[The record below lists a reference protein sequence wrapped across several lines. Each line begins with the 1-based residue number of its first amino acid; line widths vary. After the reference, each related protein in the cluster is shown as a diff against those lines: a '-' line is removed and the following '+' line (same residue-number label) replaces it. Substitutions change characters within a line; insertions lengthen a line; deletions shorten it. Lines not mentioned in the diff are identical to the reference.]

1 MKHSNCV
8 LRVLFFCVVSCSLMT
23 LVHAQDYRAKLQ
35 GTVVDASGG
44 ALPGAKVK
52 LRNVGTGVEVTRQS
66 NGEGLYIFDF
76 VESGTYTILVE
87 ATGFKRFE
95 QRNIL
100 VQNRGDITVN
110 AKMEVGG
117 VSEVVT
123 IQDTPV
129 AVQFN
134 SASDTTTIGNE
145 IISQIPLR
153 GRNPYNVIA
162 LDPTINGGEN
172 ANGENRPY
180 HHAYANEFDAGGQT
194 TRANDIQLDGV
205 ALTSSYK
212 TSYTP
217 SIEAVQ
223 EVSFQ
228 KNAVDSEY
236 GYSAGGVTTLNMKS
250 GTNRFH
256 GSGYY
261 HSRDPRFN
269 AFGDPTLPRTAGA
282 DETIFRGT
290 KLKMYGGTIGGPI
303 VKNKVFFFSSW
314 EQWFD
319 HRPITVKVTVPTAL
333 ERQGNFSQ
341 SRVGAYTYALT
352 PGATATLCGGAG
364 ATCGRPIFNP
374 LLSSGSSGIRPAFAN
389 NILPANLLDPVAV
402 KLMAEMPLPN
412 LPGNDLNWQ
421 GTKTEDVSYWNISNR
436 VDWNVNE
443 KLKAFVR
450 YGYFKTN
457 LLEVPQDNTAGK
469 LFPAGGSHRNGLSIA
484 ADAVYTISSSKV
496 LNVRANYHKLIDEFA
511 AADDY
516 ILGKSGLESLWPNN
530 PWYASLYTR
539 DLVYYPAVNVL
550 TGTTNNQLGRPGGS
564 EFWQRPQG
572 WGGSARLNWYAG
584 NHNMKFGGELR
595 VDKGKGA
602 RFVPFGLNFR
612 ANYTASQ
619 NTSANINTSGNE
631 WATMLLGVID
641 ANTIA
646 QRIPVQEVVTKG
658 YSSYFQDDFKVNS
671 RLTLNLGLRW
681 EYEPGPVDRQNR
693 LSQRLDLTNPI
704 PEFQTTPPNMPAA
717 VLNLL
722 ATKGYKPTYNGA
734 WIFTDENNRNAWS
747 RQALNL
753 LPRIGGAFKLDS
765 KSVLRFGYARY
776 MSPSSRIRDPLGD
789 FVNQYTGYSTSTAAQ
804 GLQTISGNNGLPAA
818 FLSNPFP
825 TAAYTVNGILI
836 PANPLQ
842 QPTEKSL
849 GRYTNLGNTITLDEY
864 ELKPQNN
871 DRFSLSYQRDI
882 WKRTIV
888 SFDFFYNNGTNVP
901 ISIDLNQADPTFL
914 YEQPRSV
921 TNASVPNPFRNYLT
935 PNVFP
940 GALRNGAANVTVASL
955 LRPYPQYGAINQANT
970 ALRKLHVT
978 SYKVQAQRP
987 FAQGLSL
994 LVNYAYQTEEQ
1005 TEFFDDI
1012 AQFKRDLTWRPLPIA
1027 RHRFN
1032 HAVTWEIP
1040 VGKRRWLFKNAPTA
1054 VDMAIGG
1061 WQLTTTNRWYSGRQL
1076 IFNQNLIVSGNPK
1089 LEDRTLGPNGAWFD
1103 KSVFAALPVLS
1114 AQSDPVNQRRTNP
1127 WTYDGVFGPGTSQ
1140 VDMTLSKSFRIH
1152 EGWKFEFRVE
1162 GYNVANHI
1170 NWDNPV
1176 VDFNNTANFGKVI
1189 NKRPGYIGREI
1200 QYGFKLSF

>member
-1 MKHSNCV
+1 MKHSSCV
-8 LRVLFFCVVSCSLMT
+8 LRVLLFCVVSFSLMT
-23 LVHAQDYRAKLQ
+23 LSHAQDYRAKLQ
-35 GTVVDASGG
+35 GTVADASGG

-52 LRNVGTGVEVTRQS
+52 LRNVGTGVEVTRQT

-76 VESGTYTILVE
+76 VESGSYTILVE

-110 AKMEVGG
+110 ARMEVGG

-134 SASDTTTIGNE
+134 SSSDSTTIGNE
-145 IISQIPLR
+145 LISQIPLR
-153 GRNPYNVIA
+153 GRNPYNVVA

-205 ALTSSYK
+205 PLTSSYK

-228 KNAVDSEY
+228 KNAVDAEY
-236 GYSAGGVTTLNMKS
+236 GYSAGGVVTLNMKS

-261 HSRDPRFN
+261 HNRNPRFN
-269 AFGDPTLPRTAGA
+269 AFGDPTIPRTAGA

-290 KLKMYGGTIGGPI
+290 NLKMYGGTIGGPI
-303 VKNKVFFFSSW
+303 IKNKLFFFSSW
-314 EQWFD
+314 EQWYD
-319 HRPITVKVTVPTAL
+319 HRPITVKLTVPTAL

-341 SRVGAYTYALT
+341 SRIGSYAVCAAGTTCARPVYDPLT
-352 PGATATLCGGAG
+352 ST
-364 ATCGRPIFNP
+364 
-374 LLSSGSSGIRPAFAN
+374 GSSGVRTLFAN
-389 NILPANLLDPVAV
+389 NIIPANRFDQTAAKLL
-402 KLMAEMPLPN
+402 AEAPLPN

-421 GTKTEDVSYWNISNR
+421 GTKTENVDYWNLSNR
-436 VDWNVNE
+436 VDWNINDRW
-443 KLKAFVR
+443 KAFIR

-457 LLEVPQDNTAGK
+457 LLEAPQDNTAGK
-469 LFPAGGSHRNGLSIA
+469 LFPVGGSHRNGLSIA
-484 ADAVYTISSSKV
+484 ADTVYTISASKV
-496 LNVRANYHKLIDEFA
+496 LNLRANYHKLIDEFA
-511 AADDY
+511 AGDDY
-516 ILGKSGLESLWPNN
+516 ILGKAGLESLWPNN
-530 PWYASLYTR
+530 PWYSSLYTR
-539 DLVYYPAVNVL
+539 DLVYYPRVDVP
-550 TGTTNNQLGRPGGS
+550 TGTTANQLGRPGGS

-572 WGGSARLNWYAG
+572 WGGSARMNWYAG

-602 RFVPFGLNFR
+602 RFAPIGLNFR
-612 ANYTASQ
+612 AQNTASQ
-619 NTSANINTSGNE
+619 NTSANINISGNE
-631 WATMLLGVID
+631 WATMLLGVLD
-641 ANTIA
+641 ANTSV
-646 QRIPVQEVVTKG
+646 QRIPVQEVVTLG

-704 PEFQTTPPNMPAA
+704 PEFQATPPNMPAS
-717 VLNLL
+717 VLTLL
-722 ATKGYKPTYNGA
+722 ATKNYKPIYNGA
-734 WIFTDENNRNAWS
+734 WVFTDENNRHAWS
-747 RQALNL
+747 RQAANF

-776 MSPSSRIRDPLGD
+776 ISPSSRIRDPLGD
-789 FVNQYTGYSTSTAAQ
+789 FVNQYTGYSTLSNPL
-804 GLQTISGNNGLPAA
+804 GVQTVNSNTGIPVA

-825 TAAYTVNGILI
+825 TTGQF
-836 PANPLQ
+836 ANPLQ
-842 QPTEKSL
+842 QPTQKSL
-849 GRYTNLGNTITLDEY
+849 GRYTSLGNAVTLDQY

-871 DRFSLSYQRDI
+871 DRYSLSYQREV

-888 SFDFFYNNGTNVP
+888 SFDFFFNNGSNVP
-901 ISIDLNQADPTFL
+901 ISIDLNQADPNFL

-921 TNASVPNPFRNYLT
+921 TNAQVPNPFRNYLT

-955 LRPYPQYGAINQANT
+955 LRPYPQYQAINQTNT
-970 ALRKLHVT
+970 ALRDLHVR

-987 FAQGLSL
+987 FAQGLSM
-994 LVNYAYQTEEQ
+994 LVNYAYQREEQ
-1005 TEFFDDI
+1005 TEFFDDR
-1012 AQFKRDLTWRPLPIA
+1012 AMFARELTWRPLPIA
-1027 RHRFN
+1027 RHRLN

-1040 VGKRRWLFKNAPTA
+1040 VGKGRWLLKDAPLPVELA
-1054 VDMAIGG
+1054 LGG

-1076 IFNQNLIVSGNPK
+1076 VFSQNLIVSGNPH
-1089 LEDRTLGPNGAWFD
+1089 LANRTLGPNGAWFD
-1103 KSVFAALPVLS
+1103 KSVFAALPTGT
-1114 AQSDPVNQRRTNP
+1114 ASDPANVRRTNP

-1140 VDMTLSKSFRIH
+1140 VDATLSKAFRIR

-1162 GYNVANHI
+1162 AYNVANHI
-1170 NWDNPV
+1170 NWDNPI
-1176 VDFNNTANFGKVI
+1176 VDFNNANFGKVI
-1189 NKRPGYIGREI
+1189 SKRPGYIGREV
-1200 QYGFKLSF
+1200 QYGFKLTF

>member
-1 MKHSNCV
+1 MK
-8 LRVLFFCVVSCSLMT
+8 SLTRMLLLGLLCASLT
-23 LVHAQDYRAKLQ
+23 TQMQAQDYRAKLQ
-35 GTVVDASGG
+35 GTVADATGG

-52 LRNVGTGVEVTRQS
+52 LRNVGTGVEVTRQT

-87 ATGFKRFE
+87 ATGFKKFE

-110 AKMEVGG
+110 AKMEIGG

-134 SASDTTTIGNE
+134 SSSDSTTIGNE
-145 IISQIPLR
+145 LINQLPLR
-153 GRNPYNVIA
+153 GRNPYNVVA

-180 HHAYANEFDAGGQT
+180 HHAFANEFDAGGGT

-205 ALTSSYK
+205 PLTSSYK

-228 KNAVDSEY
+228 KNAVDAEY
-236 GYSAGGVTTLNMKS
+236 GYSAGGVVTLNMKS

-256 GSGYY
+256 GSAYY
-261 HSRDPRFN
+261 HNRNPRFN
-269 AFGDPTLPRTAGA
+269 AFGDPTIPRTAGA

-290 KLKMYGGTIGGPI
+290 DLKMYGGTIGGPI
-303 VKNKVFFFSSW
+303 IKNKLFFFSSW
-314 EQWFD
+314 EQWD
-319 HRPITVKVTVPTAL
+319 DKRPITVKITVPTAL

-341 SRVGAYTYALT
+341 SRIGSYAVC
-352 PGATATLCGGAG
+352 AAG
-364 ATCGRPIFNP
+364 TTCARPIYDAF
-374 LLSSGSSGIRPAFAN
+374 SATGTSGVRTIFPN
-389 NILPANLLDPVAV
+389 NIIPANRFDQTAV
-402 KLMAEMPLPN
+402 KLLAEVPLPN
-412 LPGNDLNWQ
+412 LPGNELNWQ
-421 GTKTEDVSYWNISNR
+421 GTKTENVDYWNLSNR
-436 VDWNVNE
+436 VDWNINDRW
-443 KLKAFVR
+443 KTFVR

-469 LFPAGGSHRNGLSIA
+469 LFPAAGSHRNGLSIA
-484 ADAVYTISSSKV
+484 ADTVYTISSSKV
-496 LNVRANYHKLIDEFA
+496 LNLRANYHKLIDEFA
-511 AADDY
+511 AADNY
-516 ILGKSGLESLWPNN
+516 VLGKSGIEALWPNN
-530 PWYASLYTR
+530 PWYSSLLTR
-539 DLVYYPAVNVL
+539 DLIYYPAVDVP
-550 TGTTNNQLGRPGGS
+550 TGSVTNRLGRSGR

-572 WGGSARLNWYAG
+572 WGGSARMNWYVG
-584 NHNMKFGGELR
+584 NHQLKFGGELR
-595 VDKGKGA
+595 IDKGKGA
-602 RFVPFGLNFR
+602 RFEPINLNFR
-612 ANYTASQ
+612 AQLTASQ
-619 NTSANINTSGNE
+619 NTNANINTSGNE
-631 WATMLLGVID
+631 WATFLLGALD
-641 ANTIA
+641 NNTTG
-646 QRIPVQEVVTKG
+646 RRVPVQEVVTKG
-658 YSSYFQDDFKVNS
+658 YSAYFQDDFKVNG

-704 PEFQTTPPNMPAA
+704 PEFQATPPNMPAS
-717 VLNLL
+717 VLTLL
-722 ATKGYKPTYNGA
+722 ATKGYKPIYNGA
-734 WIFTDENNRNAWS
+734 WVFTDKNNRNAWS
-747 RQALNL
+747 RSATNF

-776 MSPSSRIRDPLGD
+776 MSPSSKIRDPLGD
-789 FVNQYTGYSTSTAAQ
+789 FVNQYTGYSTISTVLAP
-804 GLQTISGNNGLPAA
+804 LNGVPQAT
-818 FLSNPFP
+818 LSNPFP
-825 TAAYTVNGILI
+825 TTGTA
-836 PANPLQ
+836 PNPLQ

-849 GRYTNLGNTITLDEY
+849 GRYTNLGNPVSLDQY

-871 DRFSLSYQRDI
+871 DRFSLSYQREV

-888 SFDFFYNNGTNVP
+888 SFDFFFNNGFNLP
-901 ISIDLNQADPTFL
+901 IDVDLNQADPNFL

-921 TNASVPNPFRNYLT
+921 TNAQVANPFRNYLT

-940 GALRNGAANVTVASL
+940 GALRNGNANVTVASL
-955 LRPYPQYGAINQANT
+955 LRPYPQYGAITQTNT
-970 ALRKLHVT
+970 ALRDLHVT

-987 FAQGLSL
+987 FAQGLSM
-994 LVNYAYQTEEQ
+994 LVNYAYQTEKQ
-1005 TEFFDDI
+1005 TEFFDDR
-1012 AQFKRDLTWRPLPIA
+1012 AMYARELTWRPLPIA

-1040 VGKRRWLFKNAPTA
+1040 VGKGRWLLKDAPLG
-1054 VDMAIGG
+1054 VDLALGG

-1076 IFNQNLIVSGNPK
+1076 IFNQNLIVSGSPK
-1089 LEDRTLGPNGAWFD
+1089 VDKPTLGPAGAWFD
-1103 KSVFAALPVLS
+1103 KSVFAPLPTTTDTN
-1114 AQSDPVNQRRTNP
+1114 APANIRRTNP
-1127 WTYDGVFGPGTSQ
+1127 WTYDGVVGPGTSQ
-1140 VDMTLSKSFRIH
+1140 VDMTLSKAFRIH

-1170 NWDNPV
+1170 NWDNPI
-1176 VDFNNTANFGKVI
+1176 VDFNNANFGKVI
-1189 NKRPGYIGREI
+1189 SKRPGYIGREV
-1200 QYGFKLSF
+1200 QYGFKLTF